1 MTTTQNAVEVY
12 AEATPNPEALKF
24 VTNRQLFGNKALDFR
39 KAEDA
44 ENAPLAKELFEFD
57 FVNGVFF
64 MNNFISITKKEDYKW
79 VELIP
84 QLREHLKNYIE
95 EGKQLVHSELMQ
107 EKQDEASSNDEQ
119 SADSDSE
126 SKIKQILEEHV
137 KPAIEMDGG
146 AIHFKSFQDGVVTVV
161 LKGSCSGC
169 PSSTV
174 TLKNGIE
181 GLLKR
186 VVPEVESVEAEEG

>member
-1 MTTTQNAVEVY
+1 MSTATAPLEVY

-24 VTNRQLFGNKALDFR
+24 VTNRQLFTESALDFR
-39 KAEDA
+39 KPEDA
-44 ENAPLAKELFEFD
+44 EKAPIAQQLFEFE
-57 FVNGVFF
+57 FVDGVFL
-64 MNNFISITKKEDYKW
+64 MNNFISVTKKENYQW

-84 QLREHLKNYIE
+84 QIRDFIREFIDS
-95 EGKQLVHSELMQ
+95 GQQLVQPELLEEVQ
-107 EKQDEASSNDEQ
+107 QASEASEKEETDTEAQ
-119 SADSDSE
+119 
-126 SKIKQILEEHV
+126 IKKILEEQV

-146 AIHFKSFQDGVVTVV
+146 AIHFQSFQDGVVKVV

-169 PSSTV
+169 PSSMV

-186 VVPEVESVEAEEG
+186 VIPEVESVEAEEG